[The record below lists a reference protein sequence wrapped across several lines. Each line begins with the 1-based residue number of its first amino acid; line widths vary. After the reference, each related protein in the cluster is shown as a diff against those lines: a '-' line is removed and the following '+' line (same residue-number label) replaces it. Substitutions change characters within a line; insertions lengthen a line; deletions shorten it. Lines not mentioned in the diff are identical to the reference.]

1 MKFQGHL
8 QDRDGEL
15 WSVEEILANGNRCA
29 TPTFSEEEGAVDNLT
44 ELTLACATAGA
55 TIKYT
60 IDGTLPSDT
69 RGTTYSSAITLE
81 TGTVTVTAIATY
93 TGRQP
98 SLLAQAVYTVGS

>member
-15 WSVEEILANGNRCA
+15 WSVEEILDYGNRCA
-29 TPTFSEEEGAVDNLT
+29 TPTFSEAEGAVADAT

-60 IDGTLPSDT
+60 TDGTLPSDT
-69 RGTTYSSAITLE
+69 RGTTYSSAITLS
-81 TGTVTVTAIATY
+81 TGDVTVTAIATY
-93 TGRQP
+93 PGRQP
-98 SLLAQAVYTVGS
+98 SLLAQAVYNVS